1 MDSNPTKV
9 RFLVTTHAKSKP
21 PRKNLREGKP
31 REILSLRGSHRTVPG
46 DSDLEQTSR
55 KGARGGGGEISPM
68 KTVQPGFL
76 AMAAGSER
84 RRRKRDRGKEDE
96 LSS

>member
-1 MDSNPTKV
+1 
-9 RFLVTTHAKSKP
+9 
-21 PRKNLREGKP
+21 
-31 REILSLRGSHRTVPG
+31 
-46 DSDLEQTSR
+46 
-55 KGARGGGGEISPM
+55 M